1 VEPEFSAAAHELVD
15 WIANYV
21 HTVGQYPV
29 RARTAPG
36 DITRAM
42 APHAPPDAEPLELI
56 LREAREQLLPGITHW
71 QHPGFMGY
79 FGTTGTTPGIL
90 AEMLT
95 AALNV
100 NGMIW
105 ATSPAATELEQVVM
119 RWLAGMLGIGDA
131 WFGQIT
137 DTASTSTL
145 LALAAARDA
154 DPSVDARGRGLAGRA
169 DLPALRVYSSEFAH
183 SSVDK
188 AVMTLGIGHQ
198 NLVKIPVD
206 ERFRMRPDALASA
219 IAADR
224 AAGYRPIAIVAT
236 AGTTS
241 VASIDPVGAIAD
253 VARHEHLWLHVDA
266 SYAGAAAS
274 APEFRWVLD
283 GVTRADSVVVNP
295 HKWMGV
301 PVGCSAFWVRNAE
314 SLRRA
319 FTLVPEYLRTNA
331 GDVLDYHDVG
341 FQLGR
346 PFRALKLWMV
356 MRAYGVNGLAGMIR
370 EHCAMATQFADWVR
384 AAGDWEIAAP
394 VELSLVCFRYAPNGM
409 SLEAANDAN
418 TQILETVNKG
428 GRALLS
434 HTKLDNRV
442 VLRLAI
448 GNFRTDAQHLH
459 AAWTELQAAASVEM

>member
-1 VEPEFSAAAHELVD
+1 
-15 WIANYV
+15 
-21 HTVGQYPV
+21 
-29 RARTAPG
+29 
-36 DITRAM
+36 
-42 APHAPPDAEPLELI
+42 
-56 LREAREQLLPGITHW
+56 
-71 QHPGFMGY
+71 
-79 FGTTGTTPGIL
+79 
-90 AEMLT
+90 
-95 AALNV
+95 
-100 NGMIW
+100 
-105 ATSPAATELEQVVM
+105 M
-119 RWLAGMLGIGDA
+119 RWLAEVLGIGDA

-154 DPSVDARGRGLAGRA
+154 DPTVDARGRGLAGRA
-169 DLPALRVYSSEFAH
+169 DLPALRVYCSEFAH

-188 AVMTLGIGHQ
+188 AVMTLGIGHA

-206 ERFRMRPDALASA
+206 ERFRLRPDALASA
-219 IAADR
+219 IAEDR
-224 AAGYRPIAIVAT
+224 VAGFRPIAIVAT

-241 VASIDPVGAIAD
+241 VASIDPVSAIAD
-253 VARHEHLWLHVDA
+253 IAQRERLWLHVDA

-283 GVTRADSVVVNP
+283 GAARAASLVVNP
-295 HKWMGV
+295 HKWMAV
-301 PVGCSAFWVRNAE
+301 PVGCSALWVRDAA

-356 MRAYGVNGLAGMIR
+356 MRAYGVNGLASIIR
-370 EHCAMATQFADWVR
+370 KHCALAKEFAGWVH
-384 AAGDWEIAAP
+384 AADGWEISAP
-394 VELSLVCFRYAPNGM
+394 VELSLVCFRYAPKGM
-409 SLEAANDAN
+409 SPENADAANSRILEA
-418 TQILETVNKG
+418 VNKG

-434 HTKLDNRV
+434 HTKVGGRV

-448 GNFRTDAQHLH
+448 GNARTEAHHLH
-459 AAWTELQAAASVEM
+459 TAWADLQAAARVEG

>member
-1 VEPEFSAAAHELVD
+1 
-15 WIANYV
+15 
-21 HTVGQYPV
+21 
-29 RARTAPG
+29 
-36 DITRAM
+36 
-42 APHAPPDAEPLELI
+42 
-56 LREAREQLLPGITHW
+56 
-71 QHPGFMGY
+71 MGY
-79 FGTTGTTPGIL
+79 FGITASTPGIL

-119 RWLAGMLGIGDA
+119 RWLAEVLGIGDA

-154 DPSVDARGRGLAGRA
+154 DPAIDARGRGLAGRA
-169 DLPALRVYSSEFAH
+169 DLPALRVYCSEFAH

-198 NLVKIPVD
+198 NLVKISVD
-206 ERFRMRPDALASA
+206 ERFRLRPNALASA

-224 AAGYRPIAIVAT
+224 AAGYRPIAVVAT

-241 VASIDPVGAIAD
+241 VASIDPVSEIAGI
-253 VARHEHLWLHVDA
+253 AQREKLWLHVDA

-283 GVTRADSVVVNP
+283 GATRADSLVVNP
-295 HKWMGV
+295 HKWMAV
-301 PVGCSAFWVRNAE
+301 PVGCSALWVRHAE

-319 FTLVPEYLRTNA
+319 FTVVPEYLRTNA

-356 MRAYGVNGLAGMIR
+356 MRAYGVNGLAGIIR
-370 EHCAMATQFADWVR
+370 KHCALAKQFAEWVR
-384 AAGDWEIAAP
+384 AGDGWEISAP

-409 SLEAANDAN
+409 SPEAADKTNTRILEAVN
-418 TQILETVNKG
+418 TA

-434 HTKLDNRV
+434 HTRLSGRV

-448 GNFRTDAQHLH
+448 GNARTEEEHVR
-459 AAWTELQAAASVEM
+459 AAWDDLQTAARTVT

>member
-15 WIANYV
+15 WIANYIR
-21 HTVGQYPV
+21 TVDQYPV

-36 DITRAM
+36 DIARAM
-42 APHAPPDAEPLELI
+42 AAHAPANGEPLEVI
-56 LREAREQLLPGITHW
+56 LRDAREKLLPGITHW
-71 QHPGFMGY
+71 QHPGFLGY
-79 FGTTGTTPGIL
+79 FGITASTPGIL
-90 AEMLT
+90 AEMLA

-119 RWLAGMLGIGDA
+119 RWLAEVLGIGDA

-154 DPSVDARGRGLAGRA
+154 DPSIDARGRGLAGRA
-169 DLPALRVYSSEFAH
+169 DLPALRVYCSEFAH

-206 ERFRMRPDALASA
+206 QRFRLRPDALASA

-236 AGTTS
+236 VGTTS
-241 VASIDPVGAIAD
+241 VASIDPVNAIAD
-253 VARHEHLWLHVDA
+253 IAEREKLWLHVDA
-266 SYAGAAAS
+266 SYAGAAAI

-283 GVTRADSVVVNP
+283 GVMRVDSLVVNP
-295 HKWMGV
+295 HKWMAV
-301 PVGCSAFWVRNAE
+301 PVGCSALWVRHAE

-319 FTLVPEYLRTNA
+319 FTLVPEYLRTSA

-356 MRAYGVNGLAGMIR
+356 MRAYGVNGLAGIIR
-370 EHCAMATQFADWVR
+370 KHCALAKQFAAWVR
-384 AAGDWEIAAP
+384 AGDGWEASAP
-394 VELSLVCFRYAPNGM
+394 VELSLVCFRYAPKGM
-409 SLEAANDAN
+409 SPAEADAAN
-418 TQILETVNKG
+418 TRILETVNKG
-428 GRALLS
+428 GHALLS
-434 HTKLDNRV
+434 HTKLNDRV

-448 GNFRTDAQHLH
+448 GNFRTEEQHIH
-459 AAWTELQAAASVEM
+459 TAWADLQAAARGET